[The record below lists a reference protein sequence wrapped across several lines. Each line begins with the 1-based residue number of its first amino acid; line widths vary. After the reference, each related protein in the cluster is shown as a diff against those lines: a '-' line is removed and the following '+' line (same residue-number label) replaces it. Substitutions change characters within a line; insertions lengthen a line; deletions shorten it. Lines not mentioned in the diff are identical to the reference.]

1 MTAEVLQRLHPS
13 EKPLFDLVRGINL
26 RDIANADYGFDADE
40 HAAALLEICE
50 GRLTVPI
57 PFCPREVLALTR
69 WSRDGDHWNRL
80 FACTILLLGE
90 AQPEGRGFD
99 GAADSTIIN
108 LVESALELGETTTA
122 AALQFLAWGLGPA
135 RFDDETRPFAAVGL
149 LILAVTRKMCDHE
162 TTEYL
167 FSVIDSQS
175 ALLTRQIAF
184 RRCQKA
190 ETWLE
195 VIRRVLVHSPQTTEE
210 IAIYGSLLVGHNGV

>member
-13 EKPLFDLVRGINL
+13 EKPLFDLVRGIDL

-50 GRLTVPI
+50 GRLTLPI
-57 PFCPREVLALTR
+57 PFCPREVLELTR
-69 WSRDGDHWNRL
+69 WSCDGDHWSRL
-80 FACTILLLGE
+80 FACTILLLAE
-90 AQPEGRGFD
+90 AQPEGQGFG
-99 GAADSTIIN
+99 GAADSTIIH

-122 AALQFLAWGLGPA
+122 AALRFLAWGLEPT

-149 LILAVTRKMCDHE
+149 LILAVTRKMCDPE
-162 TTEYL
+162 ITEYL
-167 FSVIDSQS
+167 FSAIDSQS

-184 RRCQKA
+184 RRCIMA

-195 VIRRVLVHSPQTTEE
+195 VIRRVLVHSPQTTDE
-210 IAIYGSLLVGHNGV
+210 IAIYGTLLVGHNGV